1 MNKAPTAEE
10 FWKLFIRLKPEHQE
24 IIRARMQELV
34 AKRDAEREQRKQQEK

>member
-34 AKRDAEREQRKQQEK
+34 AKREAEKERGKQPDK